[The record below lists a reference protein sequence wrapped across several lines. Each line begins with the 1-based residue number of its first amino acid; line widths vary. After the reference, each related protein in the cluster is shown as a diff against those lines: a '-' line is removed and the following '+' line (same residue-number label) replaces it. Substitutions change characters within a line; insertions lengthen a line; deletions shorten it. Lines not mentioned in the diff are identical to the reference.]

1 MLKIGKAVLEHGVML
16 APMAGATDASFRKVC
31 RERGAEYLV
40 SEMVCAK
47 ALCYEQMNKKSLAS
61 SPSKTAPLAAVG
73 VNELPMA
80 VQIFGSEPSFMAE
93 AAKMIAENSYRG
105 TTSYH
110 TPTAIDINMGCPVQK
125 VVSNGEGSALLK
137 NPELAAEIV
146 RAVVRAVDIPVTVKI
161 RIGWDKNSINA
172 VEMAKRLEDAGA
184 SLICVHGR
192 TREQQYAP
200 SADWEQIARVKDAVS
215 VPVIGNGDI
224 FEPRDALRMMRET
237 GCDGVMIGRGA
248 LGNPWIFENTVR
260 LLRGEDERKI
270 SQEEIITTAL
280 DHLALMIEAKGER
293 AGIAESRKHL
303 GWYMKGLR
311 GAAELRNK
319 INCAENY
326 GEIVALLES
335 IKNIETV

>member
-1 MLKIGKAVLEHGVML
+1 M
-16 APMAGATDASFRKVC
+16 
-31 RERGAEYLV
+31 
-40 SEMVCAK
+40 
-47 ALCYEQMNKKSLAS
+47 
-61 SPSKTAPLAAVG
+61 
-73 VNELPMA
+73 
-80 VQIFGSEPSFMAE
+80 
-93 AAKMIAENSYRG
+93 
-105 TTSYH
+105 
-110 TPTAIDINMGCPVQK
+110 
-125 VVSNGEGSALLK
+125 K
-137 NPELAAEIV
+137 N
-146 RAVVRAVDIPVTVKI
+146 
-161 RIGWDKNSINA
+161 
-172 VEMAKRLEDAGA
+172 
-184 SLICVHGR
+184 
-192 TREQQYAP
+192 
-200 SADWEQIARVKDAVS
+200 AVS

-260 LLRGEDERKI
+260 LLRGENERKI